1 MLEEGV
7 SEEVKNLIL
16 KLNEDIEEI
25 LGEGVDVIAVVF
37 RTTDG
42 KNLLRLSAYCDRVVR
57 TVLRAFIGNTEA
69 DDERIVTPKIH

>member
-57 TVLRAFIGNTEA
+57 TVLRAFIGSTEA